1 MRRAIG
7 IGLFFLVGLLV
18 PRVAE
23 ANILCRW
30 FGYCVYE
37 SPGFRIAVVD
47 RETGQP
53 LADVH
58 ALAEWQMYGGHGRN
72 GPLMVEDTVSG
83 LDGLFTFPAWGPTR
97 APGVGLVLNHDPVI
111 SLFKP
116 GYKALVIF
124 NMPGTDE
131 TARVRGFT
139 QEGRTYSLEPFR
151 GTPEDWVQQLKKAA
165 YPETAGRTSE
175 EQLRQFRLPYL
186 NRMRRVWAERDKVP
200 QQYRKEGQLFWHIGR
215 SIKFYEEGKF
225 YEGGGQ

>member
-7 IGLFFLVGLLV
+7 IGLLLLVGLLV
-18 PRVAE
+18 PRLAE

-72 GPLMVEDTVSG
+72 GPLMVQDAVSG
-83 LDGLFTFPAWGPTR
+83 SDGVIAFPPWGPIRGST
-97 APGVGLVLNHDPVI
+97 AGLVLNHDPVI

-116 GYKALVIF
+116 GYKVLTIF
-124 NMPGTDE
+124 NVPGTDE
-131 TARVRGFT
+131 TARVRGLR
-139 QEGRTYSLEPFR
+139 QDGQTYFLEPFR
-151 GTPEDWVQQLKKAA
+151 GTPEEWVEELEKVWVGRATPRSDEQTLK
-165 YPETAGRTSE
+165 
-175 EQLRQFRLPYL
+175 FRGPYV
-186 NRMRRVWAERDKVP
+186 NRVRYVRAEREKVP
-200 QQYRKEGQLFWHIGR
+200 ARFRSPGQFFSSVEAVLRF
-215 SIKFYEEGKF
+215 FEEGHR
-225 YEGGGQ
+225 

>member
-1 MRRAIG
+1 MRRPVG
-7 IGLFFLVGLLV
+7 IGLLLVVGLLV
-18 PRVAE
+18 PRAAE

-72 GPLMVEDTVSG
+72 GPLMVQDTVSG
-83 LDGLFTFPAWGPTR
+83 RDGLLTFPAWGPTR
-97 APGVGLVLNHDPVI
+97 APSVGLVLNHDPVV

-116 GYKALVIF
+116 GYMALVIF

-131 TARVRGFT
+131 TTRVRGLT
-139 QEGRTYSLEPFR
+139 QDGQTYFLEPFR
-151 GTPEDWVQQLKKAA
+151 GTPEEWVKQDHLLQVALGFAA
-165 YPETAGRTSE
+165 PISD
-175 EQLRQFRLPYL
+175 EQMLGFREPYL
-186 NRMRRVWAERDKVP
+186 NRLRRVWAEREKLPNHFQARGQFFWAIEGVLKV
-200 QQYRKEGQLFWHIGR
+200 L
-215 SIKFYEEGKF
+215 EEGHR
-225 YEGGGQ
+225 

>member
-1 MRRAIG
+1 LRRPVG
-7 IGLFFLVGLLV
+7 IGLLLLVGLLV
-18 PRVAE
+18 PRAAE

-72 GPLMVEDTVSG
+72 GPLMVQDTVSG
-83 LDGLFTFPAWGPTR
+83 RDGLLTFPAWGPTR
-97 APGVGLVLNHDPVI
+97 APSVGLVLNHDPVI

-116 GYKALVIF
+116 GYMALVIF

-131 TARVRGFT
+131 TTRVRGLT
-139 QEGRTYSLEPFR
+139 QDGQTYFLEPFR
-151 GTPEDWVQQLKKAA
+151 GTPEEWV
-165 YPETAGRTSE
+165 
-175 EQLRQFRLPYL
+175 EQLRKVWVGLATPRSDEQTLKFRDPYL
-186 NRMRRVWAERDKVP
+186 NRVRRLWAEREKLP
-200 QQYRKEGQLFWHIGR
+200 ERLASPGQFFWSLEGVL
-215 SIKFYEEGKF
+215 KFLEEGRR
-225 YEGGGQ
+225 

>member
-7 IGLFFLVGLLV
+7 IGLLLAGLVV
-18 PRVAE
+18 PRPAE

-58 ALAEWQMYGGHGRN
+58 ALAEWQMYGGYGRN
-72 GPLMVEDTVSG
+72 GPLMVQDTVSG
-83 LDGLFTFPAWGPTR
+83 RDGLLTFPAWGPTR
-97 APGVGLVLNHDPVI
+97 APSVGLVLNHDPVI

-116 GYKALVIF
+116 GYKILMIF

-131 TARVRGFT
+131 TARVRGLT
-139 QEGRTYSLEPFR
+139 QDGQTYFLEPFR
-151 GTPEDWVQQLKKAA
+151 GTPEEWMEQLRKAKEGA
-165 YPETAGRTSE
+165 AVSLSE
-175 EQLRQFRLPYL
+175 EQIVQFRVQYL
-186 NRMRRVWAERDKVP
+186 SRLKRLWAERNNVP
-200 QQYRKEGQLFWHIGR
+200 PEYRRAGQFFWHVER
-215 SIKFYEEGKF
+215 DIKLLEEGKR
-225 YEGGGQ
+225 

>member
-7 IGLFFLVGLLV
+7 IGLLLLVGLLV
-18 PRVAE
+18 PRLAE

-72 GPLMVEDTVSG
+72 GPLMVQDAVSG
-83 LDGLFTFPAWGPTR
+83 SDGVIAFPPWGPIRGST
-97 APGVGLVLNHDPVI
+97 AGLVLNHDPVI

-116 GYKALVIF
+116 GYKVLTIF
-124 NMPGTDE
+124 NVPGTDE
-131 TARVRGFT
+131 TARVRGLR
-139 QEGRTYSLEPFR
+139 QDGQTYFLEPFR
-151 GTPEDWVQQLKKAA
+151 GRPEEWVEELEKVWVGRATPRSDEQTLK
-165 YPETAGRTSE
+165 
-175 EQLRQFRLPYL
+175 FRGPYV
-186 NRMRRVWAERDKVP
+186 NRVRYVRAEREKVP
-200 QQYRKEGQLFWHIGR
+200 ARFRSPGQFFSSVEAVLRF
-215 SIKFYEEGKF
+215 FEEGHR
-225 YEGGGQ
+225 